1 MLTIK
6 RVATVVSNYQEEG
19 GEKDHAAVAVEGEAK
34 GCGRNCL
41 GKCCLPASDFP
52 LYTFKVAGEDCAEE
66 SIFYQKPP
74 ETSFLLN
81 LLLGQWENRMNRG
94 LFRYDVT
101 TCKTKVIPGGYG
113 FIVELNEGRHLKK
126 RLTEFRVDQVL
137 QDFDEKKFNF
147 TKVGQEEVL
156 FMFEQSD
163 DCYSHFFPSA
173 PAIFKPTSPNV
184 VAINVSPIEYGHVL
198 LIPCV
203 LDCLPQRIDHMS
215 FFLALSLAKEAAN
228 PFFRVGY
235 NSLGAFATIN
245 HLHFQAYYLAYPFPV
260 EKVPTLRV
268 MTSTS
273 MQRNGVV
280 VSQLLKF
287 PVRSLVFEGG
297 DTLWDLSSAVA
308 NSCILL
314 QHNNIPFN
322 VLIADCGKRVFLF
335 PQCYAEKQARGEVSQ
350 ELLETQVNPAVWEIG
365 GHIVLKRR
373 EDFENASEDYA
384 WRLLVEVSLSEESFR
399 EVKAQIS
406 EAAGLCEID
415 TEAYN
420 LHQNEEAVSTSS
432 AATATSHLH
441 QDCLVVKGRAW
452 LLQ

>member
-6 RVATVVSNYQEEG
+6 RVATVVSNYQEER
-19 GEKDHAAVAVEGEAK
+19 GEKDNAAVAVEGEAK

-41 GKCCLPASDFP
+41 GKCCLPASDLP
-52 LYTFKVAGEDCAEE
+52 LYTVKVAGEDCTEE
-66 SIFYQKPP
+66 SIFYQEPP

-81 LLLGQWENRMNRG
+81 LLLGQWENQMNRG

-101 TCKTKVIPGGYG
+101 TCKTKVIPSDYG
-113 FIVELNEGRHLKK
+113 FIVQLNEGRHLKK
-126 RLTEFRVDQVL
+126 RPTEFRVDQVL

-147 TKVGQEEVL
+147 TKVGHEEVL

-184 VAINVSPIEYGHVL
+184 VAINVVKFLLVSPIEYGHIL
-198 LIPCV
+198 LIPRV

-215 FFLALSLAKEAAN
+215 FFLALSLAKEAAD

-235 NSLGAFATIN
+235 NSLGTFATIN
-245 HLHFQAYYLAYPFPV
+245 HLHFQAYYLASPFPV

-273 MQRNGVV
+273 LQRNGVV

-287 PVRSLVFEGG
+287 PVRSLVFEGR
-297 DTLWDLSSAVA
+297 DTLWDLSSAIA
-308 NSCILL
+308 NSCIRL

-350 ELLETQVNPAVWEIG
+350 ELLETQVNPVVWEIG
-365 GHIVLKRR
+365 GHVVLKRR
-373 EDFENASEDYA
+373 EDFENVSEDYA
-384 WRLLVEVSLSEESFR
+384 WRLLAEVSLSEGT
-399 EVKAQIS
+399 
-406 EAAGLCEID
+406 AGLREID

-441 QDCLVVKGRAW
+441 QDCLVVKGRA
-452 LLQ
+452 